1 MADRLIPHR
10 WQLEAHDL
18 GVEAMRARRRCVV
31 QACTGSG
38 KSILQSMVAAFLR
51 SLMEAA
57 C

>member
-18 GVEAMRARRRCVV
+18 AMAALRSGRRNVV

-38 KSILQSMVAAFLR
+38 KSILQSLVAAFLR